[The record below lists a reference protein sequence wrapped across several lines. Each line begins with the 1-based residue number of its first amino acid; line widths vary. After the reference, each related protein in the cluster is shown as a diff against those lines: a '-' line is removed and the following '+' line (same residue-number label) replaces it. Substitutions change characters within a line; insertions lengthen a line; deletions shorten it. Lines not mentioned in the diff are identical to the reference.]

1 MKKTNCLR
9 LGVLL
14 FSSIALL
21 ASCGAKDN
29 SKKYTVTFYD
39 GETVLKEEKVK
50 ENEKAARFE
59 PTKENYDFVNWYA
72 TPSYNHLFDF
82 DTEIK
87 KDTSIYAGFSQFKED
102 TREFNIV
109 GSGRS
114 PLLSVSNWGKVIQDE
129 HKLQKTAGKNE
140 YKITLDLYEDDAFQ
154 FALNTSWYHQRGV
167 GYFTT
172 TYSNELKKDVFEGG
186 GGLGDA
192 SAKRSNAIVKVAGNY
207 TFTLVTHPNEDYY
220 DGNYTEENKEC
231 FNLNPF
237 DSISWVRNGD
247 VQVVQEV
254 MTNYYIKGAG
264 ITEWED
270 VYTPATSLVKDGHQ
284 HQLTVFLR
292 ENEEFLFT
300 SLNTIDGNVTTGTE
314 YLRYTNLDEESQ
326 KLFSNNKGNLITLKE
341 GNYTFNYN
349 DESKV
354 MNVSFEEATL
364 VPTDYY
370 IDGTFGEKEW
380 DGYCFNKNYQ
390 MNPSSDNLDLY
401 EIKNV
406 KLKKDSQI
414 VVQAFKAGATERGT
428 WGTDSYN
435 GLACYNYNYLVD
447 GGENFSKVDAT
458 NSNVKVLVEGT
469 YNISF
474 NHYTKVMTITLT
486 NA

>member
-1 MKKTNCLR
+1 MKKTNKLC

-14 FSSIALL
+14 FSSLALL
-21 ASCGAKDN
+21 ASCGPKDET
-29 SKKYTVTFYD
+29 KKYKVTFYD
-39 GETVLKEEKVK
+39 GETVLKEENVK
-50 ENEKAARFE
+50 ENEKVARYE
-59 PTKENYDFVNWYA
+59 PTKEGFDFVNWYA

-87 KDTSIYAGFSQFKED
+87 KDTSIYAGFSKFKAD

-109 GSGRS
+109 GSGKS
-114 PLLSVSNWGKVIQDE
+114 PILSVSNWGKVIQDE
-129 HKLQKTAGKNE
+129 HKLQKTSGKNE
-140 YKITLDLYEDDAFQ
+140 YKITLDLYKDDAFQ
-154 FALNTSWYHQRGV
+154 FAINTSWHNQRGV
-167 GYFTT
+167 GYLTT
-172 TYSNELKKDVFEGG
+172 TYSNELNEEVFEGG

-192 SAKRSNAIVKVAGNY
+192 SAKRSNIVVKVAGNY

-254 MTNYYIKGAG
+254 VTNFYIKGAG
-264 ITEWED
+264 ITEWKD
-270 VYTPATSLVKDGHQ
+270 LYTPATALVKDGHQ
-284 HQLTVFLR
+284 HQLTIFLH
-292 ENEEFLFT
+292 EGEEFLFT
-300 SLNTIDGNVTTGTE
+300 SLNTIDGSVTTGTD

-326 KLFSNNKGNLITLKE
+326 KLFTNNNGNLVTLKE
-341 GNYTFNYN
+341 GNYTFNYD
-349 DESKV
+349 DEKKV
-354 MNVSFEEATL
+354 MHVAFEAASS

-380 DGYCFNKNYQ
+380 DGYCFNKDYQ
-390 MNPSSDNLDLY
+390 LKASSDNADLY

-406 KLKKDSQI
+406 QLKKDSQI

-428 WGTDSYN
+428 WGTDSYT

-447 GGENFSKVDAT
+447 GGDSFSTVDAT
-458 NSNVKVLVEGT
+458 NSNVKVLVAGT

-474 NHYTKVMTITLT
+474 NHYTKVMKITLA